1 MKVWL
6 TLEKTRFGDRVM
18 LWFDKPQKVYD
29 RFIERERWTLG
40 EGASFYYPLLTLEDV
55 NYLVTEDNSP
65 LEIDLPF
72 LRRFVVDESK
82 LITQK
87 TS

>member
-29 RFIERERWTLG
+29 KFIEREKWTLG
-40 EGASFYYPLLTLEDV
+40 EGAHFYYPHLTLKDV
-55 NYLVTEDNSP
+55 NYLVTEENSP
-65 LEIDLPF
+65 LEMHLPF
-72 LRRFVVDESK
+72 VHEFVVDKNKS
-82 LITQK
+82 I
-87 TS
+87 